1 MPFGC
6 DLAAISATLSGQ
18 KHSKGAQRVPP
29 IAAPPLARTD
39 AIMSFLLLP
48 PLPVAVRELQRHV
61 ILRIAALASPPRELA
76 GEEGASPPTG
86 SGQCPPGRASGR
98 PGGRPTLHALRHA
111 AALLL
116 YNAAT
121 AELPSLQ
128 ELMVECGCVAV
139 LARLTSLP
147 EFSEAAIHTAGA
159 GAST

>member
-1 MPFGC
+1 
-6 DLAAISATLSGQ
+6 
-18 KHSKGAQRVPP
+18 
-29 IAAPPLARTD
+29 
-39 AIMSFLLLP
+39 MSFLLLP

-86 SGQCPPGRASGR
+86 SPGAPTGR

-147 EFSEAAIHTAGA
+147 EFSEAAIHTAGV
-159 GAST
+159 GASRA